1 MQTTQLP
8 PRPAPHGPSRERDRH
23 DGGVLTP
30 EHGHAA
36 ADSGH
41 DGDNIDLNA
50 PPARRG
56 WVIAVA
62 VAAVLVFSLLF
73 VTGLLPRLHTN
84 QELAANAEEAV
95 DAPVPVNV
103 VAPRPSPSVLEVH
116 LPATLRPWQEV
127 SLFAR
132 TTGYLRKFY
141 VDISNQVTKDQLMA
155 SIESPEVDAQLRG
168 AQATL
173 EQQKA
178 AQAKAKTDFDFA
190 KATLNRYER
199 VHESVT
205 QQELE
210 QYRSNYNAA
219 MANVHSADAN
229 VGVAEAE
236 VKRLTELQGFEKLTA
251 PFSGVVTGRAYDV
264 GAMIL
269 ANPTSTDTQPLYKL
283 AENDVLR
290 AFVYV
295 PQNYA
300 LMIQKDMQVKIT
312 ARERPGRVFTGVVMG
327 TTNYL
332 DPAARTLMTEVKIP
346 NPDLAL
352 LPGMYVEA
360 AFQVKR
366 DRPPLIIPAPS
377 LIVTADGNEVAV
389 AQDGRAHFQKV
400 EVGVDYGNEV
410 EVVSGLTG
418 NEQIVTNPGERLTDG
433 VNVRVVNP
441 QNNPTVA
448 SGNAAPDKAK

>member
-8 PRPAPHGPSRERDRH
+8 PRTPHQPPARERERQGDVVAPQP
-23 DGGVLTP
+23 G
-30 EHGHAA
+30 HGNGAT
-36 ADSGH
+36 GH
-41 DGDNIDLNA
+41 DGDQIDLTT
-50 PPARRG
+50 PPAKRG
-56 WVIAVA
+56 WVVAVA
-62 VAAVLVFSLLF
+62 VAAVLVFCLLF

-84 QELAANAEEAV
+84 KELAANAEDAI

-103 VAPRPSPSVLEVH
+103 VAPRPSPAVIEVH

-132 TTGYLRKFY
+132 TTGYLKKYY
-141 VDISNQVTKDQLMA
+141 VDISNQVTKGQLMA
-155 SIESPEVDAQLRG
+155 DIDSPEVDAQLRG
-168 AQATL
+168 ALATL

-178 AQAKAKTDFDFA
+178 ALGKAQTDFNFA
-190 KATLNRYER
+190 KATLNRYEQ
-199 VHESVT
+199 VHDSVT

-219 MANVHSADAN
+219 TANLRSAEAN

-236 VKRLTELQGFEKLTA
+236 VKRLSEMQSFEKLTA
-251 PFSGVVTGRAYDV
+251 PFGGVVTGRAYDV

-269 ANPTSTDTQPLYKL
+269 ANPTATDVLPLFKL

-295 PQNYA
+295 PQTYA
-300 LMIQKDMQVKIT
+300 LMIQKDMEVKIT
-312 ARERPGRVFTGVVMG
+312 ARERPGRVFTGFVMG

-332 DPAARTLMTEVKIP
+332 DPSARTLMTEVKIP
-346 NPDLAL
+346 NPELAL

-366 DRPPLIIPAPS
+366 DHPPLNIPAPS
-377 LIVTADGNEVAV
+377 LIVTADGNDVAV
-389 AQDGRAHFQKV
+389 AKDGHVHFQKV
-400 EVGVDYGNEV
+400 ELGVDYGNEV
-410 EVVSGLTG
+410 EVVTGLSGD
-418 NEQIVTNPGERLTDG
+418 EQIVTNPGERLTDG
-433 VNVRVVNP
+433 VKVRVVNQENKP
-441 QNNPTVA
+441 A
-448 SGNAAPDKAK
+448 GAGGNATPEKQQ